1 LLCIFIGK
9 FAREENLNRFVASEI
24 PCWLDLSHGVR
35 VFVRPLDVAAC
46 ETARAESCRLG
57 IPGEVVQ
64 LRFAQALA
72 RAAIIR
78 WEGVLDE
85 SGGRAEVTGRT
96 VDELMQVPGMAEGIR
111 GWSLR
116 PDG

>member
-1 LLCIFIGK
+1 M
-9 FAREENLNRFVASEI
+9 NRFVASEI
-24 PCWLDLSHGVR
+24 PCWLNLPHGVR
-35 VFVRPLDVAAC
+35 VFVRPLDVVAC
-46 ETARAESCRLG
+46 EAAWAESCRPG

-64 LRFAQALA
+64 LRFVQALA

-78 WEGVLDE
+78 WEGVLDK
-85 SGGRAEVTGRT
+85 SGGLAEVTGRT